1 MLNTLH
7 FISINPWPN
16 SKSRYCSPHG
26 KINRRRRKRWT
37 HHTDDFMNNLGA
49 DKTICRARYQQSP
62 VEVYAK
68 FLAKD
73 QVNGNPSSAH
83 HVFNVKCIFL

>member
-1 MLNTLH
+1 
-7 FISINPWPN
+7 
-16 SKSRYCSPHG
+16 
-26 KINRRRRKRWT
+26 
-37 HHTDDFMNNLGA
+37 MNNLGA